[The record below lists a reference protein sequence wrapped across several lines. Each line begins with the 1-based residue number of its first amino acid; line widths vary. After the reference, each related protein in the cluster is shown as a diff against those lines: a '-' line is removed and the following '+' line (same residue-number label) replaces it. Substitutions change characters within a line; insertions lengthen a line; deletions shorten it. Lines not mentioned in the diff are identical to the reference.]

1 MAKRVCCVV
10 ASRANYGRLLS
21 VMRAVRD
28 HPALELQLIVAAS
41 ALLDRYGGD
50 SLLATIERE
59 FTINERI
66 YTHVEGDTPGCM
78 ALTEGLFTVQLVNV
92 FERLK
97 PDFVLCHGDRHEVL
111 AIAKT
116 AAYCNLV
123 VAHTEGGEV
132 TGSIDDKV
140 RNAITQLADIHF
152 PVTWQAAMRV
162 KAMRPD
168 ATVHVVGSTALD
180 SLACEDLDRLPDIR
194 GVGATLDPHKPY
206 LVVLA
211 HAVTTEY
218 GEAWA
223 QAETLIEAVKRLHMP
238 TAWLWP
244 NADAGGEAISGAIR
258 RWRERE
264 HPDYVCMVKNLPPVE
279 YARLL
284 NHCACLIGNTSS
296 GIKEGAFMGVPYTLI
311 GSRQKGRETG
321 GNVVHVGWS
330 AEQIVGVT
338 KWHVEQGKLPRD
350 LRFGD
355 GTAGRQI
362 ARILAEV

>member
-1 MAKRVCCVV
+1 MTKRVCVV
-10 ASRANYGRLLS
+10 LGSRANFARLLS

-28 HPALELQLIVAAS
+28 HPSLELQLIVAAS

-50 SLLATIERE
+50 SLIDTIERE

-66 YTHVEGDTPGCM
+66 YAHVEGDTPGCM
-78 ALTEGLFTVQLVNV
+78 ALTEGLFTIQLVNAL
-92 FERLK
+92 ERLK
-97 PDFVLCHGDRHEVL
+97 PDVVLLHGDRHENL

-140 RNAITQLADIHF
+140 RNAITALADIHF
-152 PVTWQAAMRV
+152 PVTWQAGMRV

-168 ATVHVVGSTALD
+168 APVHVVGSTALD
-180 SLACEDLDRLPDIR
+180 SLASEDLDKLPDIR
-194 GVGATLDPHKPY
+194 GIGALLDASRPY

-211 HAVTTEY
+211 HSVTTEY

-238 TAWLWP
+238 TFWLWP
-244 NADAGGEAISGAIR
+244 NADAGGDAISGAIR

-284 NHCACLIGNTSS
+284 NNCACLVGNTSS
-296 GIKEGAFMGVPYTLI
+296 GIKEGAWMGVGYTLC
-311 GSRQKGRETG
+311 GTRQQGREVG
-321 GNVVHVGWS
+321 GNVVRVGWDVDEIVS
-330 AEQIVGVT
+330 AT
-338 KWHVEQGKLPRD
+338 KRHMEHGKYERD
-350 LRFGD
+350 YRFGRGD
-355 GTAGRQI
+355 AGSQI
-362 ARILAEV
+362 ASILAKE

>member
-1 MAKRVCCVV
+1 VAKRICVTI
-10 ASRANYGRLLS
+10 ASRANLGRLLS
-21 VMRAVRD
+21 VMRSVRD
-28 HPALELQLIVAAS
+28 HPSLDLQLIVAAS

-78 ALTEGLFTVQLVNV
+78 ALTEGLFTIQLVNA

-97 PDFVLCHGDRHEVL
+97 PDVCVLHGDRHENL

-116 AAYCNLV
+116 AAYCNLT

-152 PVTWQAAMRV
+152 PVTWQAGMRV

-223 QAETLIEAVKRLHMP
+223 QAETLIEAVKRLHMQ

-244 NADAGGEAISGAIR
+244 NADPGGDAISGAIR

-296 GIKEGAFMGVPYTLI
+296 GIKEGAWLGCGYTLI
-311 GSRQKGRETG
+311 GSRQQGREVG
-321 GNVVHVGWS
+321 DNARRVGWDVD
-330 AEQIVGVT
+330 EIVSTT
-338 KWHVEQGKLPRD
+338 KRHMEHGKYERD
-350 LRFGD
+350 YRFGRGD
-355 GTAGRQI
+355 AGSQI
-362 ARILAEV
+362 ASILAKE

>member
-1 MAKRVCCVV
+1 MNKIAIIL

-28 HPALELQLIVAAS
+28 HPALELQLIVGAS

-50 SLLATIERE
+50 SLLDTIERE
-59 FTINERI
+59 FTIDERI
-66 YTHVEGDTPGCM
+66 YTQVEGDTPGCM
-78 ALTEGLFTVQLVNV
+78 ALTEGLFTIQLVNA

-97 PDFVLCHGDRHEVL
+97 PDVCVLHGDRHENL

-116 AAYCNLV
+116 AAYCNLT

-152 PVTWQAAMRV
+152 PVTWQAGMRV
-162 KAMRPD
+162 RAMCPD
-168 ATVHVVGSTALD
+168 ARVHVVGSTALD

-194 GVGATLDPHKPY
+194 GVGATLDPSKPY

-218 GEAWA
+218 GDAWT
-223 QAETLIEAVKRLHMP
+223 QAETLIRAVETLHMP
-238 TAWLWP
+238 TVWLWS
-244 NADAGGEAISGAIR
+244 NADAGSDDISGAIR

-264 HPDYVCMVKNLPPVE
+264 RPDYVCMVKNLPPVD

-284 NHCACLIGNTSS
+284 NNCACLVGNTSS
-296 GIKEGAFMGVPYTLI
+296 GIKEGAWMGVGYTLC
-311 GSRQKGRETG
+311 GTRQQGREVG
-321 GNVVHVGWS
+321 GNVVRVGWD
-330 AEQIVGVT
+330 ADEIVRVTREQVA
-338 KWHVEQGKLPRD
+338 HGKYDRD

-362 ARILAEV
+362 AQILAEV